1 MTNRAQAEIDL
12 SAITHNLQSLMRRT
26 STPILAVVKADAYGH
41 GLLPVAQAAISAGA
55 KYLGVAL
62 LEEAITLRKAGI
74 SSPLIAWL
82 TPLGED
88 FTSALRAGVEL
99 SISSTELLNAV
110 LVAGQATGIIP
121 RIHLEV
127 DTGLSRGGVLDE
139 WDDLVSQI
147 VGAVTAEKVIL
158 VGFWSHFA
166 CADEPGAGFNEL
178 QRKVF
183 ESRLSEIKKRGLNPK
198 VIHLSNSAASINDP
212 ASRFDLLRIGIALYG
227 LSPDVTRMGRSK
239 ELGLIPAMTLKAR
252 LHLVKKVPAGSAVG
266 YGATA
271 ILDRDSHL
279 GVVAMGY
286 ADGIPRNAD
295 SSAGVFFNGERAPI
309 IGRVSMDQFVVNLGE
324 RTTAKTGDL
333 VTVFGAGNDGE
344 YTADDWAMASGT
356 INYEIV
362 TRIGPRVPRIFQS

>member
-12 SAITHNLQSLMRRT
+12 SAITRNLQSLMSRT

-147 VGAVTAEKVIL
+147 VGAVEAEKVIL

-166 CADEPGAGFNEL
+166 RADEAGAGFNEL

-183 ESRLSEIKKRGLNPK
+183 ESRLSEIRKRGLNPE

-227 LSPDVTRMGRSK
+227 LSPDVKTMGRSK

-271 ILDRDSHL
+271 ILDCDTHL